1 MDYDQLPRDTETG
14 LSGPMTDLFKTQQEC
29 LWHGNFGDDYTVRN
43 AGALNAN
50 LALFGK
56 ILSRTDS
63 LNSVIEFGS
72 NIGLNLLAIDMLAP
86 ACRKTAVEINSFA
99 VEQLKKFPEIE
110 IFNESA
116 LDFETDRQWDMVLTK
131 GLLIHTNPRKLS
143 VIYDKLFSCSMRYI
157 CLAEY
162 YNPTPVTVSYRGHS
176 DHLFKRDFAGEL
188 LDRFPSIRLI
198 DYGFC
203 YHRDN
208 NFPHDDITWF
218 LLQKADSNRR

>member
-1 MDYDQLPRDTETG
+1 MDYDQLPCDTETG
-14 LSGPMTDLFKTQQEC
+14 LSSPMNDSFRTRQEH
-29 LWHGNFGDDYTVRN
+29 LWHGDFGDDYTVRN
-43 AGALNAN
+43 AGALQSN
-50 LALFGK
+50 LALFAK
-56 ILSRTDS
+56 ILSRTES
-63 LNSVIEFGS
+63 VNSVIEFGS

-99 VEQLKKFPEIE
+99 VEQLHKFPGIE

-131 GLLIHTNPRKLS
+131 GLLIHIDPEKLG
-143 VIYDKLFSCSMRYI
+143 VIYDKLFSCSMRFI

-162 YNPTPVTVSYRGHS
+162 YNPTPVTISYRGFS

-188 LDRFPSIRLI
+188 LDRFPSLRLI

-203 YHRDN
+203 YHRDS
-208 NFPHDDITWF
+208 NFPQDDITWF
-218 LLQKADSNRR
+218 LLKKS